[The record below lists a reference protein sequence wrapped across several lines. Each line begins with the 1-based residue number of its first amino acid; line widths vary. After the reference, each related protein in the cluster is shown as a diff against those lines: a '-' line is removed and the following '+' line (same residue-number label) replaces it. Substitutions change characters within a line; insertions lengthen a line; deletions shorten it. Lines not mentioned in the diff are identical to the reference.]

1 MSKETV
7 APYIFPAALIGR
19 SDLARLVREVETIDN
34 DLEAQKVRNPDS
46 KNGYSLPTMS
56 RGMTDFLEQNKIDVS
71 NDRARMEFKEHLR
84 ALKDKAPVIHMTFAV
99 EADPDF
105 LQKLTAW
112 IRQEVHPQALLSVG
126 LQPSLVGGVYMRTPN
141 HIHDFSLKAL
151 LKGKRDVMINELEG
165 ALRASVAAPATVQ
178 MIAIAPAEAPHEG

>member
-1 MSKETV
+1 MNKEAAT
-7 APYIFPAALIGR
+7 PYIFPAALIGR
-19 SDLARLVREVETIDN
+19 SDLARLVREIETIDN
-34 DLEAQKVRNPDS
+34 DLEAQRVRNRGTQG
-46 KNGYSLPTMS
+46 GYSMPTMS
-56 RGMTDFLEQNKIDVS
+56 RSMTDFLEQNAIDIS

-99 EADPDF
+99 EADPEF

-141 HIHDFSLKAL
+141 HVHDFSLKAL

-165 ALRASVAAPATVQ
+165 ALHASVSPAAIQ
-178 MIAIAPAEAPHEG
+178 MAAVPVEAPHEG